1 MAVSWRIVVV
11 AADAAGAVRASA
23 AVAAARGAASLMG
36 AFTGFPPRGEGFDF
50 FYPSGRG
57 KQDPFKRL
65 FIV

>member
-23 AVAAARGAASLMG
+23 AEAAARGVASLMG

-50 FYPSGRG
+50 FYPSGREM
-57 KQDPFKRL
+57 QDPSRRISAL
-65 FIV
+65 